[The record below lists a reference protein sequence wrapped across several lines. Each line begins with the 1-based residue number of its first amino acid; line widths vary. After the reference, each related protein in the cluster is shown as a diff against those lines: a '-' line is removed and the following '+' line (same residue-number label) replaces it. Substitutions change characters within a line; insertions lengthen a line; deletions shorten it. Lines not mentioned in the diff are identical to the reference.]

1 MKKIIYICD
10 KCGKEIIGLPIKLVP
25 CSYDQYGD
33 VTEIGSE
40 ALEDKAE
47 KIQKND
53 YCLDCFRGVCDLLEP
68 DQEEIEEEIEEEL
81 TQEEDEEIC
90 DRIENT
96 PKRGGQT
103 TPLDVG
109 KIKAL
114 YKANWKAKEIA
125 EEMRCAE
132 SAVYRH
138 LKAMRE
144 NGEIE

>member
-1 MKKIIYICD
+1 MGIMANVNQNLDEETAVLLGMELGVNVAVKKV
-10 KCGKEIIGLPIKLVP
+10 E
-25 CSYDQYGD
+25 
-33 VTEIGSE
+33 E
-40 ALEDKAE
+40 
-47 KIQKND
+47 
-53 YCLDCFRGVCDLLEP
+53 
-68 DQEEIEEEIEEEL
+68 QEEE
-81 TQEEDEEIC
+81 EEIC

-96 PKRGGQT
+96 PKKGGKT
-103 TPLDVG
+103 APLDVG

>member
-10 KCGKEIIGLPIKLVP
+10 KCSKEINGLPIKLVP

-40 ALEDKAE
+40 ALENKA
-47 KIQKND
+47 KIIQEND

-68 DQEEIEEEIEEEL
+68 DQEETEEEMEPEEE
-81 TQEEDEEIC
+81 QEIC
-90 DRIENT
+90 DRIENA
-96 PKRGGQT
+96 PKKSGKT
-103 TPLDVG
+103 APLDVG

-114 YKANWKAKEIA
+114 YKAGWKVKEIV

-138 LKAMRE
+138 LKTMRE